1 MGGDMS
7 LEVKQSETGSHGAF
21 FVEREGV
28 RLAEMTYSKTPD
40 GKRLI
45 IDHTDVSGALKGQG
59 VGKQLVAHAVEWA
72 RRDGLTI
79 MPLCPFAK
87 ATFDKTPD
95 WQDVLWR

>member
-1 MGGDMS
+1 MS

-45 IDHTDVSGALKGQG
+45 IDHTDVSEALKGQG
-59 VGKQLVAHAVEWA
+59 VGKQLVGRAVEWA